1 MLKRFFISMLGTM
14 AGLWISLFLI
24 GFALIGGLIYM
35 GISMSSEVKT
45 EIKGH
50 SLLYFNLDGTVADRQ
65 QPISFMQLMQQ
76 EQSKAPT
83 LDDMIR
89 SLKSAAADDKIDG
102 LFLDCKGSSMGS
114 ASRQELIEAI
124 NEFKESGKFVYAYS
138 DRYAQGDYL
147 VATTADYLVLN
158 PIGSID
164 IHGVGGMVP
173 FFTGLLDK
181 LGVKMQI
188 IKVGTYKSAVE
199 PYILKSMSEPARQQM
214 QQYCDTIWNYVSQ
227 TIACNRNIPEDTIRT
242 MASKLIFS
250 NKPEFFLR
258 TNLADTL
265 LYARQSEDMLRD
277 LCGIEHDNDLNLISP
292 ADYLA
297 SSDILETIVPKDRH
311 IAVLYALGEISDSGN
326 EGIVGSKL
334 AKEIIDLANDDNV
347 CALVMRV
354 NSPGGS
360 AFASEQIW
368 AALEY
373 FKEQAKPFYVS
384 MGEVAASGGYY
395 ISCGADRIYA
405 DRTTITGSIGVFGM
419 IPDLSGLVTGKL
431 GVTFSTVATN
441 PNINI
446 DVFEPM
452 TPFQYAVMQKSVENI
467 YDLFTSRVAAGRDM
481 TQDDVKKIA
490 EGRVWIGSDA
500 LKLGLVDELGS
511 LDMCISDM
519 AHKMGMK
526 SSEVVEYPLL
536 EEKMWEKI
544 IKQSGDFSDLS
555 TDSKALEELRE
566 KIFIDRIFKSSPVQA
581 RMEDVIIK

>member
-24 GFALIGGLIYM
+24 VFGGIMLA
-35 GISMSSEVKT
+35 GISLGSAMSSETVELKKNS
-45 EIKGH
+45 ILH
-50 SLLYFNLDGTVADRQ
+50 FNLEGDVADRD
-65 QPISFMQLMQQ
+65 QPVSFLQLIQQ

-89 SLKSAAADDKIDG
+89 SLKAAADDDRIEG
-102 LFLDCKGSSMGS
+102 LFLDCKGSGMGS
-114 ASRQELIEAI
+114 ASRQELVEAI
-124 NEFKESGKFVYAYS
+124 NEFKQSGKFILAYA
-138 DRYAQGDYL
+138 DNYAQGDYL
-147 VATTADYLVLN
+147 LASTADYLVLN
-158 PIGSID
+158 PVGAID
-164 IHGVGGMVP
+164 IHGVGGMTP
-173 FFTGLLDK
+173 FFTGLLEK

-199 PYILKSMSEPARQQM
+199 PYILKSMSEPARKQM

-227 TIACNRNIPEDTIRT
+227 SIAANRGIAEDSIRS
-242 MASKLIFS
+242 MASQLIFTR
-250 NKPEFFLR
+250 KPEFFIDSH
-258 TNLADTL
+258 LADTL
-265 LYARQSEDMLRD
+265 LYARQNEDLLRELTGRD
-277 LCGIEHDNDLNLISP
+277 ADEDLNLVDP
-292 ADYLA
+292 ASYLA
-297 SSDILETIVPKDRH
+297 ASDILKSIEKDHRH

-326 EGIVGSKL
+326 EGIVGGKL
-334 AKEIIDLANDDNV
+334 SKEIIDLANDDNV

-373 FKEQAKPFYVS
+373 FKDQAKPFYVS
-384 MGEVAASGGYY
+384 MGDVAASGGYY

-419 IPDLSGLVTGKL
+419 IPDMSGLVTGKL

-452 TPFQYAVMQKSVENI
+452 TPFQYAAMQQSVENI
-467 YDLFTSRVAAGRDM
+467 YDLFTGRVAAGREM
-481 TQDDVKKIA
+481 EQADVKKIA

-500 LKLGLVDELGS
+500 LQLGLVDELGS
-511 LDMCISDM
+511 LEDCIAGM
-519 AHKMGMK
+519 AEKMGLDDGDY
-526 SSEVVEYPLL
+526 VEYPRT
-536 EEKMWEKI
+536 EEKMWEKLM
-544 IKQSGDFSDLS
+544 KQSGGFSDLKS
-555 TDSKALEELRE
+555 DSKAFEELRE
-566 KIFIDRIFKSSPVQA
+566 KIFIDRIFKASPVQA
-581 RMEDVIIK
+581 RMEDVVIK